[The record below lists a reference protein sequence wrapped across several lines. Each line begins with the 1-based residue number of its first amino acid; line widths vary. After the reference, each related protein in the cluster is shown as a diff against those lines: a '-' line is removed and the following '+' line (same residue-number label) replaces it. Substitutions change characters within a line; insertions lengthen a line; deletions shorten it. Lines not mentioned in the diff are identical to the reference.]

1 MIKRNIEN
9 CNINN
14 LPEIKSL
21 IEMYF
26 FFFFFFFFFILFFFF
41 FFNKFVNLIIFHL
54 INYLIDI
61 LILNI

>member
-26 FFFFFFFFFILFFFF
+26 FFFFFFFFF
-41 FFNKFVNLIIFHL
+41 FNKFVNLIIFHL